1 MNEILVPG
9 AKDRADL
16 IEKLKAALQTCNLCE
31 DKIVMEFP
39 DGMWGDEFRGIVQ
52 SVMPEIEANL
62 ERHGGYMCDAENF
75 SITGQ
80 NLGYITGAKYLSSP
94 ERGGGIVQRKFLP
107 EQGGCK

>member
-39 DGMWGDEFRGIVQ
+39 DGM
-52 SVMPEIEANL
+52 
-62 ERHGGYMCDAENF
+62 CDAENF

-80 NLGYITGAKYLSSP
+80 EYLPIYCQYHLALADSHQS
-94 ERGGGIVQRKFLP
+94 GWL
-107 EQGGCK
+107 

>member
-80 NLGYITGAKYLSSP
+80 EYLPIYCQYHLALAASHQS
-94 ERGGGIVQRKFLP
+94 GWL
-107 EQGGCK
+107 